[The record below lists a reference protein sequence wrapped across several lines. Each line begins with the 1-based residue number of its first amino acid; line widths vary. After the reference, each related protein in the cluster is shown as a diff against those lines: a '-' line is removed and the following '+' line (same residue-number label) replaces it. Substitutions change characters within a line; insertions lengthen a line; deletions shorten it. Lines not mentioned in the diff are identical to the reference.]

1 MSKAG
6 KRRPVLGVAAALLI
20 AGTVLA
26 GPELVPPRKIDFQ
39 TFTCRELLSL
49 GSEQQDRIMIYLSG
63 LMDGRHNVT
72 VFDEVAKGALVE
84 RVLETCRANP
94 ADGLLRVFASSW
106 R

>member
-6 KRRPVLGVAAALLI
+6 KRRLVLGVAAALLI
-20 AGTVLA
+20 AGTVTA
-26 GPELVPPRKIDFQ
+26 GPELAPRKIDFQ
-39 TFTCRELLSL
+39 AFTCRELLSL

-72 VFDEVAKGALVE
+72 VFDEAAKGALVE
-84 RVLETCRANP
+84 RALETCRANP
-94 ADGLLRVFASSW
+94 ADGLLRVFASLW